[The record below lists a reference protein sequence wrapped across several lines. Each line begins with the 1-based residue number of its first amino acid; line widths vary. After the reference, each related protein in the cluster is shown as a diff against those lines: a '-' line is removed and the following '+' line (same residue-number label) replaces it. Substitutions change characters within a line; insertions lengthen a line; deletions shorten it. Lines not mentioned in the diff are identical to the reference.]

1 MLLFSHSLAPMVSS
15 PHAGEDRAA
24 FSKLVNEQRAANPGA
39 DKVLINYDGKE
50 MWISKEWHTLEE
62 SGALGGAGVVCHAPN
77 PAPVPSL
84 AGTHADLPP
93 PPSRQRQGQNV
104 NTRHCTACS

>member
-1 MLLFSHSLAPMVSS
+1 MST
-15 PHAGEDRAA
+15 
-24 FSKLVNEQRAANPGA
+24 LVKAQRAVNPGA

-50 MWISKEWHTLEE
+50 MWISKEWQTMEE

-77 PAPVPSL
+77 PAPIPSL

-93 PPSRQRQGQNV
+93 PYCRQGNRQK
-104 NTRHCTACS
+104 